1 MTSHNLNYHYT
12 TVEFF
17 RNLGKLHP
25 SGKYVMTETGES
37 KWFTLQVDTKSVAG
51 REDIIE
57 FDFSWFLA
65 SGGDISNFEMQELIN
80 TFNYGEGE

>member
-17 RNLGKLHP
+17 KNLGELYP
-25 SGKYVMTETGES
+25 SGRYVMTENGCS

-57 FDFSWFLA
+57 FDFAWFLA
-65 SGGDISNFEMQELIN
+65 SGDDISNFEMQELIK
-80 TFNYGEGE
+80 EQEV